1 MHTGIVPFLSY
12 RALIRT
18 TTAEEL
24 RGDAP
29 DKDWQKQA
37 PTDCAYYA
45 GNHSTDGG
53 ADMCGIVGY
62 VGCAQAVPIL
72 LGGLSRLEYRG
83 YDSAGVAVHGER
95 GIEIVKTG
103 GRLERLAA
111 MLGTGHAV
119 SGCCGI
125 GHTRWATHGKP
136 DTCNAHP
143 HASPGN
149 RVVAVHNGIIENHRE
164 LASRLREAGY
174 TFRSRTDTEAAVLLL
189 HSLYSAPAMQ
199 DLPPEERALRAIRGM
214 TGELHGSYA
223 MGILFGDQPDALY
236 AVRKDSPLAVGMA
249 DGLAKGH
256 MIASDITAM
265 LGVAER
271 VAYLGDGE
279 IACLTAERVRFIDAM
294 GREVEKSAER
304 IGWNANA
311 ADKSGYDHY
320 MLKEIDE
327 QPRAVRETIA
337 PRIRADGQG
346 KRIDLSAEGLSDEAL
361 SGVSRLYLI
370 GCGSAYHAACV
381 GKAVTEQLS
390 HVPCDAELASE
401 FRYGKPAL
409 DGRALA
415 VIISQSG
422 ETADSLA
429 ALRLCRAR
437 GVRTL
442 AVVNVAGSSMS
453 READAVSLTCAGPE
467 ISVATT
473 KAYSAQLA
481 ALYLLA
487 VRLAAAR
494 GAIDRERENRLADA
508 LLELPDRLA
517 ASIAAGA
524 CVRMLA
530 GDIARCGD
538 VFFIGRGLDHAV
550 CMEGSLKLKEVAYIH
565 AEAFAAGEIKHGTIS
580 LIEEGV
586 PVIGVATQKALL
598 PKTLSNLAEV
608 KSRGAKTILV
618 VPGGWAETVD
628 HVDFVVDIPDAEPL
642 FAASLAVI
650 PLQLLAYHVSCA
662 KGLDVDKPRNLA
674 KSVTVE

>member
-1 MHTGIVPFLSY
+1 
-12 RALIRT
+12 
-18 TTAEEL
+18 
-24 RGDAP
+24 
-29 DKDWQKQA
+29 
-37 PTDCAYYA
+37 
-45 GNHSTDGG
+45 
-53 ADMCGIVGY
+53 MCGIVGY
-62 VGCAQAVPIL
+62 VGRAQAVPIL
-72 LGGLSRLEYRG
+72 LDGLSRLEYRG
-83 YDSAGVAVHGER
+83 YDSAGVAVHGKR
-95 GIEIVKTG
+95 GIEIVKTE
-103 GRLERLAA
+103 GRLGQLKA
-111 MLGTGHAV
+111 MLGAGHAAP
-119 SGCCGI
+119 GCCGI

-174 TFRSRTDTEAAVLLL
+174 TFHSRTDTEAAVLLL
-189 HSLYSAPAMQ
+189 DSLYGAPAMQ
-199 DLPPEERALRAIRGM
+199 DLPPEERALCAIRTM
-214 TGELHGSYA
+214 AGELRGSYA

-249 DGLAKGH
+249 DGRPKGY
-256 MIASDITAM
+256 MIASDITAV
-265 LGVAER
+265 LGVAKR

-294 GREVEKSAER
+294 GRALEKPVER
-304 IGWNANA
+304 ISWQADA
-311 ADKSGYDHY
+311 ADRSGYDHY

-327 QPRAVRETIA
+327 QPKAVRETLA
-337 PRIRADGQG
+337 ARIRADRQG
-346 KRIDLSAEGLSDEAL
+346 KRIDLSADGLSDEVLAAV
-361 SGVSRLYLI
+361 GRLYLI

-381 GKAVTEQLS
+381 GKTVTEQLS
-390 HVPCDAELASE
+390 HVPCEAEIASE

-409 DGRALA
+409 DERALA

-429 ALRLCRAR
+429 ALRMCRAR
-437 GVRTL
+437 GVRTM
-442 AVVNVAGSSMS
+442 AIVNVAGSTMA
-453 READAVSLTCAGPE
+453 READAVCLTCAGPE

-473 KAYSAQLA
+473 KAYAAQLA
-481 ALYLLA
+481 ALYMLA
-487 VRLAAAR
+487 IRLAAAR
-494 GAIDRERENRLADA
+494 GAIDRERENQLAEA

-517 ASIAAGA
+517 ATIAAGA

-530 GDIARCGD
+530 GDIARCDD

-580 LIEEGV
+580 LIEDGV
-586 PVIGVATQKALL
+586 PVVGVATQRKLL
-598 PKTLSNLAEV
+598 PKTLANLAEV

-642 FAASLAVI
+642 FAASLAVV
-650 PLQLLAYHVSCA
+650 PLQMLAYHVSRA